1 MWQRTASICMLA
13 KDQDSAAVR
22 APKLAHCPVLP
33 KLAQIDIIP
42 PEAVRVV
49 EHTPPSYSW
58 TNSSS
63 WASMDTKTIWHL
75 SPSAAYCDYR
85 SEYLGSDEMLEVFR
99 CTKPTGLQALA
110 AECSGNLKG
119 YSTGAELEWQ
129 WIVDPIPISGLGV
142 SFHAAEVKEINR
154 KEEAASLSGGDNEQ
168 GFGENTGKDTTSK
181 SDSLLER
188 SLKESPVLLLNCGA
202 EAIESP
208 AVQVGI
214 QQKENTDTVI
224 QLSGTCLSDEQ
235 TVEMQGIQH
244 HETMDTSTQLRG
256 KSFIDGQCAE
266 IFDSDFRKVVETPAT
281 LASSVSWRTANKEAL
296 AALVAQKS
304 AARLENCDLPTPLS
318 KSLLTAEPQ
327 MVEPE
332 ASQIMEQNLIASIF
346 QAGGDLMH
354 SESLEL
360 PASPL
365 SLGRSETNSGAYQV
379 CRMISQPLT
388 VPTIHH
394 ASPNLFHG
402 SHSLSSTDN
411 RTRLWNP
418 GVEEISSS
426 LGKESGLFGE
436 ALCHSQTRAREAEKR
451 AEQSFQDC
459 KKLSHLFFREA
470 SLSLTYRQWISTL
483 QAENTCLKMY
493 MRNQRATVQ
502 WQQSLFSPFT
512 AIDHMLRLQDYK
524 NEHGC
529 SSTKLLEP
537 LSAIW
542 AEKECRRNFD
552 NNQGQDGADIL
563 MSCTLSFAFALGL
576 SLASAGL
583 MLGWSMGWILL
594 AY

>member
-49 EHTPPSYSW
+49 EHTPPSYCW

-99 CTKPTGLQALA
+99 CTKPAGLQALA

-119 YSTGAELEWQ
+119 YST
-129 WIVDPIPISGLGV
+129 
-142 SFHAAEVKEINR
+142 
-154 KEEAASLSGGDNEQ
+154 
-168 GFGENTGKDTTSK
+168 
-181 SDSLLER
+181 
-188 SLKESPVLLLNCGA
+188 

-208 AVQVGI
+208 AVRVGI

-256 KSFIDGQCAE
+256 KPFIDGQCAE

-318 KSLLTAEPQ
+318 KSLLTAAPQ

-436 ALCHSQTRAREAEKR
+436 ALCHSQTRAREAEKH

-529 SSTKLLEP
+529 SSRKLLEP

>member
-1 MWQRTASICMLA
+1 MGVASENA
-13 KDQDSAAVR
+13 
-22 APKLAHCPVLP
+22 
-33 KLAQIDIIP
+33 
-42 PEAVRVV
+42 
-49 EHTPPSYSW
+49 
-58 TNSSS
+58 
-63 WASMDTKTIWHL
+63 
-75 SPSAAYCDYR
+75 
-85 SEYLGSDEMLEVFR
+85 
-99 CTKPTGLQALA
+99 
-110 AECSGNLKG
+110 
-119 YSTGAELEWQ
+119 TGAELEWQ

-208 AVQVGI
+208 AVRVGI

-256 KSFIDGQCAE
+256 KPFIDGQCAE

-318 KSLLTAEPQ
+318 KSLLTAAPQ

-402 SHSLSSTDN
+402 SHSL
-411 RTRLWNP
+411 RYVL
-418 GVEEISSS
+418 ISFLSN
-426 LGKESGLFGE
+426 LFIAGE
-436 ALCHSQTRAREAEKR
+436 
-451 AEQSFQDC
+451 
-459 KKLSHLFFREA
+459 LS
-470 SLSLTYRQWISTL
+470 
-483 QAENTCLKMY
+483 
-493 MRNQRATVQ
+493 
-502 WQQSLFSPFT
+502 
-512 AIDHMLRLQDYK
+512 
-524 NEHGC
+524 
-529 SSTKLLEP
+529 
-537 LSAIW
+537 
-542 AEKECRRNFD
+542 
-552 NNQGQDGADIL
+552 
-563 MSCTLSFAFALGL
+563 
-576 SLASAGL
+576 
-583 MLGWSMGWILL
+583 
-594 AY
+594 

>member
-1 MWQRTASICMLA
+1 MAAGDARTMWQRTASICMLA

-75 SPSAAYCDYR
+75 SPSAAY
-85 SEYLGSDEMLEVFR
+85 
-99 CTKPTGLQALA
+99 
-110 AECSGNLKG
+110 
-119 YSTGAELEWQ
+119 W
-129 WIVDPIPISGLGV
+129 
-142 SFHAAEVKEINR
+142 
-154 KEEAASLSGGDNEQ
+154 
-168 GFGENTGKDTTSK
+168 KDTTSK

-318 KSLLTAEPQ
+318 KSLLTAAPQ

-354 SESLEL
+354 SERLEL
-360 PASPL
+360 PTSPL

-529 SSTKLLEP
+529 SSRKLLEP

-542 AEKECRRNFD
+542 AEKDCRRNFD